1 MENRNIIMFGLQ
13 SWDIEIG
20 SNFKNMARI
29 MSRSNKILY
38 VNRPLDQA
46 SYLRNRKNKRVKARL
61 ASIRQT
67 EDSLQELEK
76 NIWVLSPRITL
87 NSINRLPAGKIYNF
101 FNKKNNIKI
110 ASEIKSHADKIG
122 FKNPVLIID
131 NDFFNG
137 LYLKELLQPD
147 IFIYYLRDYLLSQK
161 YFQKHGHTSEPQ
173 IIKKADVVLTNSIYL
188 ENYAKK
194 YNPISHDIG
203 QGCEVDH
210 FMENGQDR
218 PDDMLN
224 ISSPVIGYAGML
236 TSARLNIS
244 LIQHIA
250 ESHKEWNIVLA
261 GPQDKDFE
269 ESVLHSISNIFF
281 LGAKKPCE
289 LPAYVRHFD
298 VCMNPQLL
306 NQMTI
311 GNYPRKIDEY
321 LAAGKP
327 VVATDTEAMRYF
339 EEVTYLCKT
348 PKDYV
353 EKISLALEESK
364 DPQKN
369 QQRMAFAAGHT
380 WEASV
385 DKLYIFSDKKLRN
398 DRGRR

>member
-46 SYLRNRKNKRVKARL
+46 SYLRNRRNKRVQARL
-61 ASIRQT
+61 ASIRKT
-67 EDSLQELEK
+67 EDSLKEVEN
-76 NIWVLSPRITL
+76 NIWVLSPRVTL
-87 NSINRLPAGKIYNF
+87 NSINKLPAGKIYNF
-101 FNKKNNIKI
+101 LNKRNNIKI

-122 FKNPVLIID
+122 IKNPVLIID

-137 LYLKELLQPD
+137 LYLKELIQPD

-161 YFQKHGHTSEPQ
+161 YFQKHGYNSEPQ
-173 IIKKADVVLTNSIYL
+173 IMNKADVVLTNSLYL
-188 ENYAKK
+188 EKYAKK
-194 YNPISHDIG
+194 YNSNSHDIG
-203 QGCEVDH
+203 QGCEVEH
-210 FMENGQDR
+210 FMKTGQPR
-218 PDDMLN
+218 PVDMLN

-244 LIQHIA
+244 LIQQIA
-250 ESHKEWNIVLA
+250 KSHKEWNIVLA

-269 ESVLHSISNIFF
+269 DSVLHSISNIFF
-281 LGAKKPCE
+281 LGPKEPDQ

-298 VCMNPQLL
+298 ICMNPQLL

-348 PKDYV
+348 PGDYV

-364 DPQKN
+364 DPEKI
-369 QQRMAFAAGHT
+369 QQRIAFAAGHT

-385 DKLYIFSDKKLRN
+385 DKLYQFSSKKK
-398 DRGRR
+398 

>member
-1 MENRNIIMFGLQ
+1 MENRDIIMFGLQ

-20 SNFKNMARI
+20 SNFKNMARV
-29 MSRSNKILY
+29 MSCANKILY

-46 SYLRNRKNKRVKARL
+46 SYLRNRKNKRVRARL

-67 EDSLQELEK
+67 EDSLHKVEE
-76 NIWVLSPRITL
+76 NIWVLSPRVTL
-87 NSINRLPAGKIYNF
+87 NSINKLPAGKIYNF
-101 FNKKNNIKI
+101 FNKKNNLKI

-122 FKNPVLIID
+122 FKNAVLIID

-147 IFIYYLRDYLLSQK
+147 IFIYYVRDYLLSQK
-161 YFQKHGHTSEPQ
+161 YFQRHGYTSEPQ
-173 IIKKADVVLTNSIYL
+173 IIRKADVVLTNSLYL
-188 ENYAKK
+188 EKYARK
-194 YNPISHDIG
+194 YNSNSHDIG

-210 FMENGQDR
+210 FMKTGQPR
-218 PDDMLN
+218 PEDMRN

-244 LIQHIA
+244 LIKQIA
-250 ESHKEWNIVLA
+250 ESHNEWSIVLV
-261 GPQDKDFE
+261 GPQDRDFQ
-269 ESVLHSISNIFF
+269 ESMLHSISNIFF
-281 LGAKKPCE
+281 LGPKEPQQ

-348 PKDYV
+348 PEEYV
-353 EKISLALEESK
+353 EKISLALVESTDLK
-364 DPQKN
+364 KN

-385 DKLYIFSDKKLRN
+385 DKLYYFSDKKKRN
-398 DRGRR
+398 EPARR